1 MAAIEA
7 IATTYLEADAASVTF
22 SSLGSYEHLQLRI
35 SFRTT
40 RATALERC
48 AMRFNGDTGANY
60 SQHTMWGTAG
70 TAAAAATVEGSGS
83 QACVFAGYWG
93 PTSTEPATLY
103 GQSVCDI
110 LDYRN
115 GSKNTTTMAS
125 NGVLGA
131 TPFAAVPSGLWDNV
145 AAVTSIVIFPESGSD
160 FTRGSEFT
168 LYGLNSS

>member
-22 SSLGSYEHLQLRI
+22 SSLGSYEHLQIRL
-35 SFRTT
+35 SWRTT
-40 RATALERC
+40 RASALERC
-48 AMRFNGDTGANY
+48 LMQFNGDTGTNY
-60 SQHTMWGTAG
+60 SQHRMHGSGT
-70 TAAAAATVEGSGS
+70 TEGSSGNIS
-83 QACVFAGYWG
+83 QTGVFAAYWG
-93 PTSTEPATLY
+93 PTSVDDATMY
-103 GQSVCDI
+103 GSAVCDI

-125 NGVLGA
+125 GGTA
-131 TPFAAVPSGLWDNV
+131 GMGTPYVTFQSGLWDNV
-145 AAVTSIVIFPESGSD
+145 AAVTSIVLLPGSGSD